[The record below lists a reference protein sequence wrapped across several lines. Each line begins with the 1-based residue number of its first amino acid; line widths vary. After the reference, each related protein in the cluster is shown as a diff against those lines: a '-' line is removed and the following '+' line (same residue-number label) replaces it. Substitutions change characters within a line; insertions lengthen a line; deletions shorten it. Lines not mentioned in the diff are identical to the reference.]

1 MLLPLHVLPMFGF
14 AALAFLM
21 IGVILAVACWVAFR
35 SGASGS
41 TKLGG
46 FAGCMVAVAL
56 VFVAGLGAIAC
67 LLVVAVTAPA
77 EIARNGPVKKIE
89 AHWPDLHGGK
99 RDHDEKADSKPESAK
114 DDEDSAEEES
124 EAHDGMSEDHDETSD
139 KDTKSEE
146 KEHGLHIRVEV
157 AGGDEAKISRWFRD
171 HVHGDVGFHT
181 ESIRTPE
188 GRRTRIDVRIPIPD
202 EEIRRTRD
210 DLQRDLPDL
219 NLPSGVTIELK
230 SGDDD

>member
-1 MLLPLHVLPMFGF
+1 MLIPLHVLPMFGF

-21 IGVILAVACWVAFR
+21 IGLILAVAVWLAFR
-35 SGASGS
+35 SGASGT

-89 AHWPDLHGGK
+89 AHWPDLHDGK
-99 RDHDEKADSKPESAK
+99 RDHDEKGDAKAGSAEHE
-114 DDEDSAEEES
+114 EDSEEEDS
-124 EAHDGMSEDHDETSD
+124 EARDAMPGEDKHADR
-139 KDTKSEE
+139 
-146 KEHGLHIRVEV
+146 GLHIRVEV
-157 AGGDEAKISRWFRD
+157 AGGDEGKISRWFRD
-171 HVHGDVGFHT
+171 HVHGDVQFHT
-181 ESIRTPE
+181 ESIRTPD
-188 GRRTRIDVRIPIPD
+188 GHRTRIDVKIPIPD
-202 EEIRRTRD
+202 EEIRKMRD

-219 NLPSGVTIELK
+219 DVPNGVTIELK
-230 SGDDD
+230 SEDDD